1 MPFPKI
7 PGFSDNVLSLT
18 LYFQGVGYDLGIS
31 IRKTGS
37 PIKLI
42 AHPHQSPLTPY
53 CMAKSL
59 FCSQTHQAIIL
70 TERLASSGE
79 GDVWV
84 TSNPQQLAKIYHSPT
99 EQRQEK
105 LKVMLKYPPQDP
117 NRHRHCLSFAWP
129 QSLVLDRQ
137 GKVIGF
143 LMPRIEGAKELI
155 EIYNP
160 SRRRKQKLQINWYF
174 LHIAAH
180 NIASVIQSL
189 HEAGYILGDIKPQ
202 NILINNQAI
211 PAIIDT
217 DSFQVKNPR
226 NGQIYRCLVGSD
238 GFTPPELLG
247 KDFALV
253 DQTLNH
259 DYFRLGVIIY
269 YLLFGTHPFQGK
281 WVGSGDCP
289 ELSELIRQGHW
300 VFGANS
306 LMRPSRLTIA
316 LATVHPE
323 LRACFL
329 QCFEPT
335 YQAGRSRPKAEDWQK
350 ALKKAMT
357 DLIPCRQVQHHY
369 YRQSHS
375 TCYWCE
381 RAKILKTDIF
391 DLNAPP
397 AKPPKPKPK
406 FTPPQPQPSSI
417 PTPGVLP
424 VPSSYYSSFSSRHHF
439 LRQALNR
446 HWFLIFG
453 NLFLVGSLLIV
464 FFLSQEFPMVKTS
477 SSEEPIPM
485 PLKTP
490 VKKSANWY
498 YEQGYKNYLMGD
510 FRQALADF
518 SQAIQRDPKIA
529 KAYYYRSLT
538 YQALGQIPAAQKD
551 WTQGLMLDPQLVSY
565 FAPPWEQDSPKSPPF
580 FKNSPEVSALPSPAE
595 EPYPLVS
602 SSPSRPLSPSPQ
614 KADVEEIAK
623 EIENYSLRYSD
634 QQSQEKTLNLNLAL
648 SFYQQGIFYKNLGM
662 NVEAL
667 SNLEQASLLL
677 DKQGYPKIVKKIAVV
692 AQEIEKELSLMSN
705 N

>member
-1 MPFPKI
+1 MSVREVSPSGWLVTPA
-7 PGFSDNVLSLT
+7 PLLSC
-18 LYFQGVGYDLGIS
+18 
-31 IRKTGS
+31 
-37 PIKLI
+37 
-42 AHPHQSPLTPY
+42 
-53 CMAKSL
+53 CMVKSL
-59 FCSQTHQAIIL
+59 FCSQTNQAITL

-84 TSNPQQLAKIYHSPT
+84 TSNPQQLAKIYHAPT
-99 EQRQEK
+99 GQRQEK
-105 LKVMLKYPPQDP
+105 LKVMLKHPPHDP

-129 QSLVLDRQ
+129 QSLLLDRH
-137 GKVIGF
+137 GNILGF

-174 LHIAAH
+174 LHTAAH

-226 NGQIYRCLVGSD
+226 NGQVYRCLVGSD

-269 YLLFGTHPFQGK
+269 YLLFGTHPFQGR
-281 WVGSGDCP
+281 WVGPGDCP

-300 VFGANS
+300 VFGTQS
-306 LMRPSRLTIA
+306 FIRPSRLTIS
-316 LATVHPE
+316 LTTIHPE

-329 QCFEPT
+329 QCFDPT
-335 YQAGRSRPKAEDWQK
+335 YQTGRSRPKAEDWQK
-350 ALKKAMT
+350 ALKKAIA
-357 DLIPCRQVQHHY
+357 DLTPCRQVQHHY
-369 YRQSHS
+369 YHQGHG

-397 AKPPKPKPK
+397 TKTTRPQPKLDPPR
-406 FTPPQPQPSSI
+406 PQPSPI
-417 PTPGVLP
+417 PTLGTLP
-424 VPSSYYSSFSSRHHF
+424 VPSSYYYANFPARHPF
-439 LRQALNR
+439 FRQILNR

-464 FFLSQEFPMVKTS
+464 FFMSQEFPTVS
-477 SSEEPIPM
+477 NSLSEEPIPT

-498 YEQGYKNYLMGD
+498 YEQGYKNYLTGD
-510 FRQALADF
+510 FRQALVDF
-518 SQAIQRDPKIA
+518 GQAIKRDPNLA
-529 KAYYYRSLT
+529 RAYYYRSLT
-538 YQALGQIPAAQKD
+538 YQALGQSQAAQKD

-565 FAPPWEQDSPKSPPF
+565 FAPPWEQEPQKSLPILKNQPEDSELFSPVSE
-580 FKNSPEVSALPSPAE
+580 NSL
-595 EPYPLVS
+595 PLVQ
-602 SSPSRPLSPSPQ
+602 SSPSRPLTPSPQ
-614 KADVEEIAK
+614 KVDIEAIAK
-623 EIENYSLRYSD
+623 EIENYSLRRD
-634 QQSQEKTLNLNLAL
+634 VKQSEEKALNLNLAL

-662 NVEAL
+662 NAEAL
-667 SNLEQASLLL
+667 SNLEQAILLL
-677 DKQGYPKIVKKIAVV
+677 DKQGYPHIVKKIAVIV
-692 AQEIEKELSLMSN
+692 QELQKDLSLTSIR
-705 N
+705 